1 MPSFYH
7 PDNRCGGESRTN
19 ASIQLIKVGR
29 PHHAVSF
36 SVLCRLLALLLA
48 FAVAPPVLLAQE
60 ADHLN
65 GRDKVCDPTG
75 AWLIKSTGGAVF
87 LMVFHKGGT
96 FTGDRQG
103 ESAFD
108 PSAVKPPNPPL
119 NVIGT
124 PLSGVWQK
132 TGWNTFAATLL
143 SLEYEVRPNG
153 DAPVF

>member
-1 MPSFYH
+1 MPSFATL
-7 PDNRCGGESRTN
+7 DTRRGGQS
-19 ASIQLIKVGR
+19 LI
-29 PHHAVSF
+29 
-36 SVLCRLLALLLA
+36 RLLALLLA
-48 FAVAPPVLLAQE
+48 LAVAPPVLLAQE

-75 AWLIKSTGGAVF
+75 AWLIKSTGGTVF

-96 FTGDRQG
+96 LTGDRQG

-108 PSAVKPPNPPL
+108 PAAVNPPTSPL